1 VRWIVVSSA
10 SESNQAWAELSEAA
24 RRLAQLGR
32 DMGAAATM
40 FHSVVADKLGLSAT
54 DHKCLELASRAEGPV
69 TAGRIAELSGLST
82 GAVTGVIDRLE
93 RAGYVR
99 RVRDP
104 HDRRKVLVEIANRD
118 WDAALPLFDGL
129 RRGMEKIAS
138 AYTPEELAIIGRY
151 ASECVVMMNEEATRL
166 RDAAAVRPRVP
177 SKRT

>member
-1 VRWIVVSSA
+1 
-10 SESNQAWAELSEAA
+10 
-24 RRLAQLGR
+24 
-32 DMGAAATM
+32 MGASAIM

-93 RAGYVR
+93 QAGYVR
-99 RVRDP
+99 RMRDP
-104 HDRRKVLVEIANRD
+104 HDRRKVLVEVANRE

-129 RRGMEKIAS
+129 LRGMEKIAS

-151 ASECVVMMNEEATRL
+151 VNECVAMMNDEATRL
-166 RDAAAVRPRVP
+166 RNVAPVRPRMLP
-177 SKRT
+177 KHTS